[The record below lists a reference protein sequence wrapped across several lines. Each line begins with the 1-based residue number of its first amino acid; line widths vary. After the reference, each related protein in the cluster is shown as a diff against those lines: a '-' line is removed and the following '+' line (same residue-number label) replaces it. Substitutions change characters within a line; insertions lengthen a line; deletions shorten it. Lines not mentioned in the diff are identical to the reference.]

1 MAEGLARKFF
11 GDRVLIA
18 SAGSMPTVVNP
29 YAIEVLEY
37 LGIDI
42 SSQYSKSI
50 GTIDLDGLDL
60 VITLCAEEVCPILP
74 IKVKKWHWPLPD
86 PAGEGDH
93 KTQFL
98 RFFSTAVEINR
109 RLLEAMLEILPPDY
123 TALER

>member
-1 MAEGLARKFF
+1 MAEGLAHNVF
-11 GDRVLIA
+11 GDRVIVA

-29 YAIEVLEY
+29 YAIKALKY
-37 LGIDI
+37 MGIDI
-42 SSQYSKSI
+42 TGQYSKSVDS
-50 GTIDLDGLDL
+50 IDLDGLDL

-98 RFFSTAVEINR
+98 RFFSTAIEINQ
-109 RLLEAMLEILPPDY
+109 RLLDAMLEVLP
-123 TALER
+123 LESADL